1 VKTIFAGSLPM
12 ATATISLSLLC
23 GISGTQRR
31 QSPQAVSPPGAA
43 AASPAGSSASG
54 RVLRLA
60 FDALQVS
67 NLERSVDYYKALGF
81 AVEGNPNTAWTS
93 DEVTNRLLATK
104 GALSRT
110 AALTIANAYSGK
122 PFTLY
127 LREFKGIE
135 RKNWSDLTPWDPIS
149 NHFGL
154 TVADADALWV
164 RLQAAGIL
172 RPRTWGGKLIPRPG
186 QTTGGLAYIMDPD
199 GMNVE
204 IVGQRPATPTAP
216 AERLGLNHIGL
227 VVLDSDK
234 SKAFYGTL
242 LGAQFP
248 QTPSDWLSG
257 DFYDSVVGSHGN
269 ILRLF
274 NGIFSESAAPNERMR
289 LELVEFKNAGRKEI
303 GSYRLSDIAVNCI
316 GFEVDDLDAAYSRLT
331 AAGVSTWSEGGVVKL
346 QDGTRAVVVR
356 NPDVGFFTELFEKP
370 KR

>member
-1 VKTIFAGSLPM
+1 MRHTSVAGAFLVT
-12 ATATISLSLLC
+12 AATISVALLC
-23 GISGTQRR
+23 GMAVAPRTQSRAAISQAGT
-31 QSPQAVSPPGAA
+31 AG
-43 AASPAGSSASG
+43 ASPAQEGEPG
-54 RVLRLA
+54 KVLRLA

-67 NLERSVDYYKALGF
+67 NLERSVEYYKALGF
-81 AVEGNPNTAWTS
+81 AVETYPAAWTS
-93 DEVTNRLLATK
+93 DEATNRLFSTR
-104 GALSRT
+104 GAMSRT
-110 AALTIANAYSGK
+110 AALSIANAYSGK

-127 LREFKGIE
+127 LREFKGTE
-135 RKNWSDLTPWDPIS
+135 RKSWSDLTPWDPVA

-154 TVADADALWV
+154 TVPDADALWT

-172 RPRTWGGKLIPRPG
+172 WPRTWGGKLIPRPG
-186 QTTGGLAYIMDPD
+186 QSKGGLAYIKDPD
-199 GMNVE
+199 GMSVE
-204 IVGQRPATPTAP
+204 IVGQRPATPTAS

-248 QTPSDWLSG
+248 QTPSEWLSG

-274 NGIFSESAAPNERMR
+274 NGTFAESTSPDDRMR

-316 GFEVDDLDAAYSRLT
+316 GLEVDNLDTVYSRLR
-331 AAGVSTWSEGGVVKL
+331 AAGVSTWSEGGIVKL
-346 QDGTRAVVVR
+346 QDGVRAVIVR
-356 NPDVGFFTELFEKP
+356 NPDVGFFTELFERPQK
-370 KR
+370 